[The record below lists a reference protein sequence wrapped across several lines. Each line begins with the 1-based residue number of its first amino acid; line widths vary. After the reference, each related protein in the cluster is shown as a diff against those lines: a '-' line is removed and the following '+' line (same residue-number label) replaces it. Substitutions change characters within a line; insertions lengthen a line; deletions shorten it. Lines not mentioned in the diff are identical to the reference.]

1 MPSTYCRSAVGL
13 LGDATARVQYV
24 RVVHRA
30 VQKDIADQ
38 LYPFSPDYI
47 LTLDGGGGIGE
58 RAMDDGR

>member
-1 MPSTYCRSAVGL
+1 M
-13 LGDATARVQYV
+13 
-24 RVVHRA
+24 VHRA

-47 LTLDGGGGIGE
+47 LTLDSGGGGGIGE